1 MKKLIYGIIILILLV
16 VIANFTLWFFNTKA
30 INQSIEQL
38 KTALSDDD
46 LEFTYSE
53 VKFDSFKSWR
63 IEGVIVEPSLKSKIF
78 GKLLNLH
85 VPRVH
90 FISYPFSDELEL
102 STPGDHF
109 LYKFTDKLMNTDENV
124 KVQYDTQSPPTLNFS
139 FNKSFSELVP
149 LFKEDNYNL
158 FKALKNISLKAS
170 GLNFIDNHTSAL
182 VSKTGGIDIEANF
195 APPANNEIN
204 FEGLMKIKDVI
215 YNPDYIASAP
225 AHKKELYE
233 HLVKVGATNIDLDFA
248 FHESGKSEKSHGDY
262 NFNLKKL
269 DYKNNIYAIDAKG
282 TLELPGASTFPYVDM
297 TLNVSNY
304 IEMIDFY
311 DGFLKAAYNS
321 LGSQDHHAR
330 TFTLSEEH
338 SKALKHILASFA
350 TADNKKLVL
359 TFNRTADKDFTLSGR
374 SFPEV
379 LSMLQ
384 PLFETQAEHLKSTT
398 APIKPGAPALPAK
411 PEMTIQA
418 PPKTQTNSTPTPA
431 VPAIPHPAPTV
442 PAPSERK

>member
-38 KTALSDDD
+38 KTALSADD

-53 VKFDSFKSWR
+53 IKFDSFKAWR

-90 FISYPFSDELEL
+90 FTSYPFSDELEL
-102 STPGDHF
+102 SMPGDHF
-109 LYKFTDKLMNTDENV
+109 LYKFTDKLMNSDENV

-139 FNKSFSELVP
+139 FNKSLSELVP
-149 LFKEDNYNL
+149 LFKADNSYL

-170 GLNFIDNHTSAL
+170 GLNFIDNHTNAL

-195 APPANNEIN
+195 APPVNNEIN

-215 YNPDYIASAP
+215 YNPDYISSAP
-225 AHKKELYE
+225 AHKKDLYE

-297 TLNVSNY
+297 SLNVTNY
-304 IEMIDFY
+304 VEMIDFY

-321 LGSQDHHAR
+321 LGQEHHAKA
-330 TFTLSEEH
+330 FTLSEEH
-338 SKALKHILASFA
+338 SKALKNILASFA

-398 APIKPGAPALPAK
+398 APIKPGTPALPAK
-411 PEMTIQA
+411 PEMT
-418 PPKTQTNSTPTPA
+418 
-431 VPAIPHPAPTV
+431 V
-442 PAPSERK
+442 PAPAKPLPAPSAPVQHEKK

>member
-1 MKKLIYGIIILILLV
+1 MRKLIYGIILLILVTV
-16 VIANFTLWFFNTKA
+16 VANFTLWFFNTKA

-38 KTALSDDD
+38 KTALSADD
-46 LEFTYSE
+46 LEFAYTE
-53 VKFDSFKSWR
+53 IKFDSFKAWR

-90 FISYPFSDELEL
+90 FTSYPFSDELEL
-102 STPGDHF
+102 SMPGDHF
-109 LYKFTDKLMNTDENV
+109 LYKFTDKLMNNDENV

-139 FNKSFSELVP
+139 FNKSLSELVP
-149 LFKEDNYNL
+149 LFKEDNSNL
-158 FKALKNISLKAS
+158 YKALKNISLKAS

-195 APPANNEIN
+195 APPANNEIT
-204 FEGLMKIKDVI
+204 FEGLMKIKDVV
-215 YNPDYIASAP
+215 YNPDYISSAP
-225 AHKKELYE
+225 AHKKDLYE
-233 HLVKVGATNIDLDFA
+233 HLVKVGATNIDLDFS
-248 FHESGKSEKSHGDY
+248 FHEAGKSDKSHGDY

-269 DYKNNIYAIDAKG
+269 DYKNNIYSIDAKG

-297 TLNVSNY
+297 TLNVNNY

-321 LGSQDHHAR
+321 LGQDHHAKS
-330 TFTLSEEH
+330 FSLSEEH
-338 SKALKHILASFA
+338 SKALKNILASFA
-350 TADNKKLVL
+350 TPDNKKLVL

-379 LSMLQ
+379 LAMLQ
-384 PLFETQAEHLKSTT
+384 PLFETQAGHLKSTA
-398 APIKPGAPALPAK
+398 APVKPGTPAK
-411 PEMTIQA
+411 PDVAVPA
-418 PPKTQTNSTPTPA
+418 PKAQTNSMPAQQAPVTPHST
-431 VPAIPHPAPTV
+431 PTV
-442 PAPSERK
+442 PAQGEKK